1 MGKEMNPEKLK
12 EMFSEQVRWIIKEQ
26 RVRKWTTG
34 VRLEQMIRNHGGA
47 YQAAK
52 KLLDPKCEP
61 CAMFTTARNNGWQHL
76 TLESLVLDSRYR
88 SLFTDVDREIARY
101 RLDHA
106 D

>member
-1 MGKEMNPEKLK
+1 MCKEMNPEKLK
-12 EMFSEQVRWIIKEQ
+12 EMFSEQVKWIIEEQ

-34 VRLEQMIRNHGGA
+34 VLLERMITNHGGA
-47 YQAAK
+47 YEATK
-52 KLLDPKCEP
+52 KLLDPKREP
-61 CAMFTTARNNGWQHL
+61 YTMFNTARNNGWQHL